1 MFLDV
6 ALSIGHIM
14 KTEYKKNNPY
24 LWAKK
29 QFNLQYQSSNPNSIQ
44 KKDEKLSNSEQNA
57 LLLTVNHKIL

>member
-24 LWAKK
+24 LWAKNSLILW
-29 QFNLQYQSSNPNSIQ
+29 NLQNQSSDPNSIQ
-44 KKDEKLSNSEQNA
+44 KKGGKLSNPE
-57 LLLTVNHKIL
+57 